1 MAPMLK
7 FKKMT
12 ITALLLTTALFTS
25 SAFALK
31 IDLKQ
36 VDPNQFTDLDG
47 LAALAGFEEAAA
59 FWESTFTDDVTLNFD
74 ISFAAL
80 PANVLGSTGT
90 NSSVFFYENV
100 ALGMINDISSA
111 EDLISVNNIA
121 CDRSQGGEFTAPGP
135 CAISF
140 LDSEVDALGATT
152 AELDND
158 GSNDNYFLGLTQA
171 NAKALGFT
179 ADDFG
184 NVFGNSADANITF
197 SSDFAFDFDRTDGIT
212 ANEFDFIGIA
222 IHEIGH
228 ALGFTSGVDTYDSH
242 NDSGINN
249 LDNFAVNNTLDLFK
263 FSSDSLIVGAGVLD
277 LRPGANTYFSIDG
290 GLTAIAPFSTG
301 RLGGDGQ
308 QASHWKDNQGL
319 GALDP
324 TVSNGEFVLVS
335 ELDLLAFN
343 VIGWDLAVVDVPEPG
358 VIILLLTSTVIL
370 VRRRKN
376 YAFE

>member
-1 MAPMLK
+1 MLK
-7 FKKMT
+7 LKKVA
-12 ITALLLTTALFTS
+12 ITALLLTIALLTPN
-25 SAFALK
+25 AFALK
-31 IDLKQ
+31 IDLNQ
-36 VDPNQFTDLDG
+36 VNPNQFADLNG
-47 LAALAGFEEAAA
+47 LAALAGFEEAVA

-184 NVFGNSADANITF
+184 NFFGNSADANIIF
-197 SSDFAFDFDRTDGIT
+197 SSEFAFDFDRTDGIT

-228 ALGFTSGVDTYDSH
+228 ALGFTSGVDSYDSH

-263 FSSDSLIVGAGVLD
+263 FSSDSLIAGTGVLD

-335 ELDLLAFN
+335 ELDLLAFD

-358 VIILLLTSTVIL
+358 VLILLLTSTAIL

-376 YAFE
+376 

>member
-1 MAPMLK
+1 
-7 FKKMT
+7 MT
-12 ITALLLTTALFTS
+12 NAI
-25 SAFALK
+25 
-31 IDLKQ
+31 
-36 VDPNQFTDLDG
+36 
-47 LAALAGFEEAAA
+47 
-59 FWESTFTDDVTLNFD
+59 
-74 ISFAAL
+74 
-80 PANVLGSTGT
+80 
-90 NSSVFFYENV
+90 NS
-100 ALGMINDISSA
+100 G
-111 EDLISVNNIA
+111 EDLISFNNLA
-121 CDRSQGGEFTAPGP
+121 CERSQGGEFTAPGP

-152 AELDND
+152 TELDND

-197 SSDFAFDFDRTDGIT
+197 SSEFAFDFDRTDGIT
-212 ANEFDFIGIA
+212 SNEFDFLGIA

-228 ALGFTSGVDTYDSH
+228 ALGFTSGVDFYDSH

-263 FSSDSLIVGAGVLD
+263 FSSDSLIAGAGVLD

-324 TVSNGEFVLVS
+324 TVLNGEFMLVS
-335 ELDLLAFN
+335 ELDLLAFD

-358 VIILLLTSTVIL
+358 VLILLLTSTVIL
-370 VRRRKN
+370 VRCRKN
-376 YAFE
+376 